1 MTTHEYAILLGWLR
15 RAVLVLQARRDLVS
29 LGTYRHTDCIK
40 CAAGLID
47 LQLHELRSVRVR
59 LATWFNESRIG
70 IHPWVS
76 SDTYASV
83 DDHSV
88 FYSCLGGHTE

>member
-1 MTTHEYAILLGWLR
+1 MTTSQYAILLGWLR
-15 RAVLVLQARRDLVS
+15 RATLVLQSRRDLVA

-47 LQLHELRSVRVR
+47 LQLHEIRSVRAR
-59 LATWFNESRIG
+59 LVTWFSESRIG

-76 SDTYASV
+76 QDTYTAV
-83 DDHSV
+83 DGDKPY
-88 FYSCLGGHTE
+88 YSCLGGHQ